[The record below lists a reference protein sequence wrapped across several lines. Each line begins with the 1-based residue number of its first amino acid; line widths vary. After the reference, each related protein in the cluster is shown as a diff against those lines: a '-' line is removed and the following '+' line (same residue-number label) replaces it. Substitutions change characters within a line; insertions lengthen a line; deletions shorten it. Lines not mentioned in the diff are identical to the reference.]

1 MKKKKRIT
9 NYKYQNQRTS
19 MKKTILT
26 FASIFL
32 ISLTM
37 LAQNTIH
44 FTLEEAINHG
54 LLYNTTVKNA
64 LSDIEI
70 AQKKVHE
77 TTAIGLP
84 QVNAKISNTNYL
96 NIATTLMPDFITPAV
111 FAVNEDNFGLTA
123 TTPQG
128 DAQFF
133 PVSFGTK
140 FNASAEITVSQ
151 LIFNGSYLV
160 GLQAA
165 KAYLEQSRVQSEK
178 SRIDIKEL
186 VTSAYY
192 LVLVTQ
198 KNKSI
203 LDSTLSSLRSIYT
216 ETKEIHKQGFI
227 EDTEVDQIELMIA
240 DLETNLLYVTNQI
253 KLSKSYLKVL
263 LGVDYNS
270 EIYLTDELDN
280 LLNLI
285 QNPTLLTSDFQF
297 SKNIDY
303 RIMENQKELSKLSLK
318 NEKANSLPVI
328 SAFFTAQAN
337 AMRDSYDF
345 FDGGKPWYPTT
356 LWGIQMDIPLFS
368 SGSRSS
374 KVKQA
379 KLELK
384 KIEELEIQLKNNLNT
399 AEENTKTNFRNA
411 LLINQ
416 NKQNAVKLANR
427 IYHKTQLKYKE
438 GVSSSL
444 DLLQAYNQYLETEG
458 SYITSIVDLVNTK
471 LALEKLFSE

>member
-1 MKKKKRIT
+1 
-9 NYKYQNQRTS
+9 
-19 MKKTILT
+19 MKKTIL
-26 FASIFL
+26 IIVGFL
-32 ISLTM
+32 FINLIM
-37 LAQNTIH
+37 HAQEAMR
-44 FTLEEAINHG
+44 FSLEEAINHS
-54 LLYNTTVKNA
+54 LVYNTSIKNA
-64 LSDIEI
+64 MTDIEI
-70 AQKKVHE
+70 AKKKVHE

-84 QVNAKISNTNYL
+84 QVNAKLSNTNYL
-96 NIATTLMPDFITPAV
+96 NIPTTLLPDFITPAV
-111 FAVNEDNFGLTA
+111 FTVNEDNFGLTP

-128 DAQFF
+128 DTQFF

-140 FNASAEITVSQ
+140 YNASAEITISQ

-165 KAYLEQSRVQSEK
+165 KTFLEQSKVQSEK
-178 SRIDIKEL
+178 SRIDVKEL

-203 LDSTLSSLRSIYT
+203 LDSTLYSLQSMYA
-216 ETKEIHKQGFI
+216 EIQEIFKQGFI

-240 DLETNLLYVTNQI
+240 DLETNLLFVSNQI

-263 LGVDYNS
+263 LGLDV
-270 EIYLTDELDN
+270 EINITLSDELDI
-280 LLNLI
+280 LLQSI
-285 QNPTLLTSDFQF
+285 QNPKLLTTDFFF

-303 RIMENQKELSKLSLK
+303 RILENQKQLSMLSLK
-318 NEKANSLPVI
+318 NEKANSLPVL
-328 SAFFTAQAN
+328 SAFFTAQTN
-337 AMRDSYDF
+337 ALRDKYDF

-368 SGSRSS
+368 SGSRSA

-384 KIEELEIQLKNNLNT
+384 KIEELEIQLQNNLNI
-399 AEENTKTNFRNA
+399 AEDNSKSNFKNA
-411 LLINQ
+411 LLIHQ
-416 NKQNAVKLANR
+416 NKQNASKLANR
-427 IYHKTQLKYKE
+427 IYQKTQLKYKE

-444 DLLQAYNQYLETEG
+444 DLLQAYNQYLESEG
-458 SYITSIVDLVNTK
+458 NYIGSIVDLVSAK
-471 LALEKLFSE
+471 LALEKLFTE

>member
-1 MKKKKRIT
+1 
-9 NYKYQNQRTS
+9 

-26 FASIFL
+26 IVGLLL
-32 ISLTM
+32 INLTM
-37 LAQNTIH
+37 LGQ
-44 FTLEEAINHG
+44 EAIQFSLEDAIKHS
-54 LLYNTTVKNA
+54 LVYNTTIKNA
-64 LSDIEI
+64 LTDIEI
-70 AQKKVHE
+70 ARKKINE

-84 QVNAKISNTNYL
+84 QVNAKLSNTNYL
-96 NIATTLMPDFITPAV
+96 NIATTLMPDFISPAI
-111 FAVNEDNFGLTA
+111 FAVNEDNFGLTP

-128 DAQFF
+128 DPQFF

-140 FNASAEITVSQ
+140 YNASAEITVSQ

-165 KAYLEQSRVQSEK
+165 KAYLEQSKVQSEK

-203 LDSTLSSLRSIYT
+203 IDSTLLSLQSMYT
-216 ETKEIHKQGFI
+216 ELQEIYKQGFI
-227 EDTEVDQIELMIA
+227 EDTEVDQIKLMIA
-240 DLETNLLYVTNQI
+240 DLETNLLFVTNQI
-253 KLSKSYLKVL
+253 KLSKSYLKIL
-263 LGVDYNS
+263 LGIDVNNTIS
-270 EIYLTDELDN
+270 LTDNLDN
-280 LLNLI
+280 LLESIKNTAI
-285 QNPTLLTSDFQF
+285 LTSNFLF

-303 RIMENQKELSKLSLK
+303 RILENQKELSLLSLK
-318 NEKANSLPVI
+318 NEKANSLPVL
-328 SAFFTAQAN
+328 SAFFTAQTN

-345 FDGGKPWYPTT
+345 LKEGKPWYPTT
-356 LWGIQMDIPLFS
+356 LWGIQLDIPIFS
-368 SGSRSS
+368 SFSRSS

-384 KIEELEIQLKNNLNT
+384 KVEELQIQLQNSLNM
-399 AEENTKTNFRNA
+399 EEDNSKTNFKNA
-411 LLINQ
+411 ILIHQ
-416 NKQNAVKLANR
+416 NKKNAAKLANK

-438 GVSSSL
+438 GVSSSM
-444 DLLQAYNQYLETEG
+444 DLLQSYNQYLESEG
-458 SYITSIVDLVNTK
+458 NYIASIVDLVNTK